1 MKPFR
6 VPSPK
11 SKILD
16 GVACL
21 AASHGSTLEGEVV
34 VVISLEYGLPR
45 RKKRLRK
52 SRELKGKI
60 FLVIQN
66 KPGPGMGGAPLKTSM
81 PVSYCPLNEL
91 CVPEVFQGGG

>member
-1 MKPFR
+1 MTR
-6 VPSPK
+6 SVNLL
-11 SKILD
+11 LD
-16 GVACL
+16 
-21 AASHGSTLEGEVV
+21 EER
-34 VVISLEYGLPR
+34 E
-45 RKKRLRK
+45 KRAGGLRK

-91 CVPEVFQGGG
+91 CVPEVFQGGGIK

>member
-1 MKPFR
+1 MLKA
-6 VPSPK
+6 
-11 SKILD
+11 
-16 GVACL
+16 VAD
-21 AASHGSTLEGEVV
+21 ARSTKRRRTDIVDDALRQPLVG
-34 VVISLEYGLPR
+34 R

-66 KPGPGMGGAPLKTSM
+66 KPGPGMGGAPLKTRM

-91 CVPEVFQGGG
+91 CVPEVFQGGGIK